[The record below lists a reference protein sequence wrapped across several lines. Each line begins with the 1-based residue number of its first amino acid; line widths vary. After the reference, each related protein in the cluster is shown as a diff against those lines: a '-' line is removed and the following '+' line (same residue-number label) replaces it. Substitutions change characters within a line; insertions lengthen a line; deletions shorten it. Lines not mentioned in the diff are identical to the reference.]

1 MHTKLLLTALG
12 ALGIPAVSANADD
25 FYAGVGSG
33 GYRLESGE
41 FKDSSPT
48 FKLFGGYQLN
58 QYVAFEGSY
67 QRLFEAKDIIGGSPV
82 EIDANV
88 FELSTKL
95 SYPFAQRFQ
104 GYTRLGWSYY
114 EADLKAEGIAGPFTE
129 HSYDDDFSWALG
141 GNYSFNRR
149 LGLRG
154 EYGQL
159 QIDDGDAEFLSFD
172 VTYSFGKQ

>member
-1 MHTKLLLTALG
+1 MNTKLMLTALG
-12 ALGIPAVSANADD
+12 AFGIPAMSASAAD

-58 QYVAFEGSY
+58 QNVAFEGSY
-67 QRLFEAKDIIGGSPV
+67 QRLFEAKDTIGGGPV
-82 EIDANV
+82 KIDGNV
-88 FELSTKL
+88 YELSTKL

-104 GYTRLGWSYY
+104 GYGRLGWSYY
-114 EADLKAEGIAGPFTE
+114 EVDLKAEGFSGPFSQKT
-129 HSYDDDFSWALG
+129 YDNDFAWALG
-141 GNYSFNRR
+141 GNYNFTRR
-149 LGLRG
+149 VGLRG

-159 QIDDGDAEFLSFD
+159 LVDDGDAEFLSFD
-172 VTYSFGKQ
+172 VTVSFGK